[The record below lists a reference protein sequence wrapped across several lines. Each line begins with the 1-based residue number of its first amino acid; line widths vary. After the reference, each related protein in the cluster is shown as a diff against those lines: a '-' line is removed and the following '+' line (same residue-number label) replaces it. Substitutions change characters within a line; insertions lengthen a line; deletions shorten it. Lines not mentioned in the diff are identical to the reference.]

1 MFFTVFLCLGIFVL
15 NLYVIPKYGI
25 VGAAFATGLVYV
37 IYNFAR
43 TFYIYKVYGLLPFK
57 RSQLKL
63 VILFFVVF
71 ALIEGISLSIPA
83 DWLLEKSISLFLIFI
98 KCSLVIGLFVLP
110 VIYFKMEPETANY
123 FNKLRSQWR
132 MKKMNSLNK

>member
-1 MFFTVFLCLGIFVL
+1 MLTNGKNHNFLCFGIFVL

-43 TFYIYKVYGLLPFK
+43 TFYIYKAYGLLPFK

-63 VILFFVVF
+63 VFLFFLVF
-71 ALIEGISLSIPA
+71 ALIEGISQGIPA
-83 DWLLEKSISLFLIFI
+83 EWMLDKLLSLLLIFI
-98 KCSLVIGLFVLP
+98 KCTLVLGLFVVP
-110 VIYFKMEPETANY
+110 VIYFNMEPETANY

-132 MKKMNSLNK
+132 LKKS